1 MFDLRQFAALAP
13 DWYERLHY
21 HGELSSTNDEA
32 RSLAEAGAEHG
43 TLILCDH
50 QIAGRGRRGAS
61 WICEPGDG
69 LLFSI
74 VIRPTFAQANWSR
87 IALAAGIGVVEALND
102 KWAIGAQVKWPNDI
116 YIQNKKCAGILTE
129 AREDFVVVGIGMN
142 VMSSPTPAQGGAR
155 IDAVAIADMVSTTI
169 SREMVLATL
178 LKSILHE
185 VDACAEG
192 FDGQLERLKKHCYLT
207 GKHIKF
213 NASEKV
219 LNGLVQGI
227 GADGLLIVD
236 VDGVIKSFSQA
247 SEITLT

>member
-21 HGELSSTNDEA
+21 HSELNSTNDEA
-32 RSLAEAGAEHG
+32 RSLAEAGAKHG
-43 TLILCDH
+43 TLVLCDH
-50 QIAGRGRRGAS
+50 QTAGRGRRGAS

-142 VMSSPTPAQGGAR
+142 VMSAPTPAQGGAR
-155 IDAVAIADMVSTTI
+155 IDAVAVADMVSDTI

-178 LKSILHE
+178 LKSILNE
-185 VDACAEG
+185 VDACAMDFG
-192 FDGQLERLKKHCYLT
+192 FQLERLKKHCYLT
-207 GKHIKF
+207 GKRIKF
-213 NASEKV
+213 NANEK
-219 LNGLVQGI
+219 NFRGLVCGVGSD
-227 GADGLLIVD
+227 GALLVE
-236 VDGVIKSFSQA
+236 VDGVLKSFSQA
-247 SEITLT
+247 SEISLS